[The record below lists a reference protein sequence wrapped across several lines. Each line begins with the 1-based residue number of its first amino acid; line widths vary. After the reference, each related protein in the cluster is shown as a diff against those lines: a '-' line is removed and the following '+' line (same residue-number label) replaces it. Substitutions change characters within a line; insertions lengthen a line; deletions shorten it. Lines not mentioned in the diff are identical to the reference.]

1 MNLSVVGS
9 RSIKDNATAMLGA
22 VSIMNNVIEK
32 HDITHFVSGGAAG
45 PDKWGEATAAGY
57 GISRAIYKPDW
68 DKYGKSAGMR
78 RNVDIINDSDIVLI
92 FWDGKS
98 KGTSHDIM
106 LARKCKKQY
115 ALYIWAKT
123 EEWSEIESTIT

>member
-9 RSIKDNATAMLGA
+9 RSLKDNAAAMLGA
-22 VSIMNNVIEK
+22 VAIISNIIEK
-32 HDITHFVSGGAAG
+32 YDITHFVSGGAAG
-45 PDKWGEATAAGY
+45 PDKWGEATATGY
-57 GISRAIYKPDW
+57 AILSTIYKPDW
-68 DKYGKSAGMR
+68 DKYGKSAGIR
-78 RNVDIINDSDIVLI
+78 RNVDIINDSDLVLI

-115 ALYIWAKT
+115 ALYIWSKT
-123 EEWSEIESTIT
+123 EEWSEIESTFA

>member
-9 RSIKDNATAMLGA
+9 RSLKDNAAAMIEA
-22 VSIMNNVIEK
+22 IAIISRIIEK
-32 HDITHFVSGGAAG
+32 YDITCFVSGGAQG

-57 GISRAIYKPDW
+57 GISRTIYKPEW
-68 DKYGKSAGMR
+68 EKYGKSAGIR
-78 RNVDIINDSDIVLI
+78 RNLDIINDSDIVLI

-106 LARKCKKQY
+106 LARKCEKQY

-123 EEWSEIESTIT
+123 DEWSEIESTIT

>member
-9 RSIKDNATAMLGA
+9 RSFKDNATAMIEA
-22 VSIMNNVIEK
+22 VAIISNVIERY
-32 HDITHFVSGGAAG
+32 DITHFVSGGAAG

-57 GISRAIYKPDW
+57 GISSTIYKPNW

-106 LARKCKKQY
+106 LARKAEKQY
-115 ALYIWAKT
+115 ALYIWTKT